1 MFSGYTI
8 FSLSLFLLDL
18 SGSEIMEKKDPSP
31 GGHTR
36 SGEAMD
42 EVQRYLNK
50 KKTGHMNEHLYT
62 YTEIF
67 DCCI

>member
-8 FSLSLFLLDL
+8 FSLSFSLFLLDL
-18 SGSEIMEKKDPSP
+18 SGSEIMEKKDPGP

-42 EVQRYLNK
+42 KVQRYLNK
-50 KKTGHMNEHLYT
+50 NKQDT
-62 YTEIF
+62 
-67 DCCI
+67 